1 MIVLAKRNMM
11 IFFRDKANVFFSM
24 LVVFITL
31 GLYIIFLGEN
41 LTSGM
46 TDVPNAGQLVD
57 TWIMAGILATTSLTT
72 TLGSFGIMVND
83 RDRKVDKDFLATPLS
98 YAKRVAGYLLGTFFV
113 GLIMTL
119 LTLVIAQAFIYFNHD
134 QLFTLNEF
142 VQLGGIML
150 LSVLSSTAMMYVIVE
165 LFRSPMA
172 YETATSVISS
182 IVGFI
187 AGVYVPFGVL
197 PRFVQYFAMLFPV
210 THGAALFRQVMMGA
224 GMDIAFEGV
233 PAEHI
238 LNFKLTMGSTFQVG
252 DTILSPTISIIY
264 LVVTTVVF
272 YGFAVLLAQR
282 KKR

>member
-24 LVVFITL
+24 LVVLITL

-46 TDVPNAGQLVD
+46 TEVPNAGQLVD

-72 TLGSFGIMVND
+72 TLGAFGIMVND
-83 RDRKVDKDFLATPLS
+83 RDQKVDKDFLATPLS
-98 YAKRVAGYLLGTFFV
+98 YAKRVAGYLLGTFSI

-119 LTLVIAQAFIYFNHD
+119 LTLILAQAFIYFNHD
-134 QLFTLNEF
+134 QLFTVNEF
-142 VQLGGIML
+142 IQLGGIML

-182 IVGFI
+182 IIGFV

-197 PRFVQYFAMLFPV
+197 PRVVQYFAMLFPV

-224 GMDIAFEGV
+224 GMDRAFEGV
-233 PAEHI
+233 PVEVI
-238 LNFKLTMGSTFQVG
+238 QEFELTMGSAFQVG
-252 DTILSPTISIIY
+252 DTILSPTTSLIY
-264 LVVTTVVF
+264 LAVTTVIF
-272 YGFAVLLAQR
+272 YGLAVLLAQR

>member
-41 LTSGM
+41 LTSSI
-46 TDVPNAGQLVD
+46 TNVPNAGQLAD

-72 TLGSFGIMVND
+72 TLGAFGIMVND
-83 RDRKVDKDFLATPLS
+83 RNQKVDKDFLATPLS
-98 YAKRVAGYLLGTFFV
+98 YAKRVAGYLLGTFSI

-119 LTLVIAQAFIYFNHD
+119 LTLILAQVFIYFNHN
-134 QLFTLNEF
+134 QLFTLIEF
-142 VQLGGIML
+142 LQLGGIML

-182 IVGFI
+182 IIGFV

-197 PRFVQYFAMLFPV
+197 PGVVQYFAMLFPV
-210 THGAALFRQVMMGA
+210 THGAALFRQVMMGSA
-224 GMDIAFEGV
+224 MDTAFGNISQ
-233 PAEHI
+233 EHI
-238 LNFKLTMGSTFQVG
+238 LGFELNMGNTFQVG
-252 DTILSPTISIIY
+252 DTVLSPLTSILY
-264 LVVTTVVF
+264 LVVTTLIF
-272 YGFAVLLAQR
+272 YGAAVLLAQR